1 MTAKQYRLFTILFF
15 LAFAAGTLA
24 LSRVRPLDGDE
35 GYYASAARLVDE
47 GEAIYQDFFYP
58 QMPLLPYVY
67 APVYKVVGSS
77 LMNMRLL
84 SVALGVL
91 SLFLWWLVL
100 RRRWPDRP
108 GVILAGLVLVAAN
121 PYFLSWNVTVKTYA
135 LTNLAVFAAVW
146 ALDRGLESR
155 RLGWFLL
162 AGSVAGLGVGVRLL
176 YLPWAGVLAVVV
188 GWLQLRGTG
197 KKVQLGSTGAYLG
210 GLAVGLAPAAVFFLR
225 DADRFI
231 FNNLSYHQLRFS
243 HLDKS
248 GGTLGD
254 QVALAFQ
261 ALGKALF
268 LNPFMFFQ
276 MVLVSYGIDWAW
288 RHRDSKAAPLL
299 VISGVGALTHTAAGM
314 FPDPVYEQYF
324 TGPLTPLL
332 APLVVAGLVN
342 LVDLLK
348 RRGPVLTGVLV
359 LAVILSAVDLQ
370 VRKTGMDWREV
381 WSFEHLA
388 KVSAAIESHTESDDM
403 VLALWPGYV
412 FESGRRYLPGLENHF
427 AVGVSEKLTIP
438 EKIQYHIAGKELI
451 LKAFD
456 EQHPNVVV
464 LGAWMYE
471 LNTTIDQ
478 KYLPIILE
486 ELDTKYKLEEVFG
499 ESKVLTR
506 KTAPQQVMPAE

>member
-1 MTAKQYRLFTILFF
+1 MTAKQYRLITILLF
-15 LAFAAGTLA
+15 LAFAVGTLA
-24 LSRVRPLDGDE
+24 LSRVRTLDGDE
-35 GYYASAARLVDE
+35 GYYASAARLVAE
-47 GEAIYQDFFYP
+47 GEVPYLDFFYP
-58 QMPLLPYVY
+58 QMPLLPYIY
-67 APVYKVVGSS
+67 APVYKAVGSS

-100 RRRWPDRP
+100 RRRWADSP
-108 GVILAGLVLVAAN
+108 GVILAGLVLVAVN
-121 PYFLSWNVTVKTYA
+121 PCFLSWNVTLKTYA
-135 LTNLAVFAAVW
+135 LTNLSVFAAMW

-155 RLGWFLL
+155 RLWWFLL
-162 AGSVAGLGVGVRLL
+162 AGSLAGLGVGVRLL
-176 YLPWAGVLAVVV
+176 YLPWAGILAVVV

-197 KKVQLGSTGAYLG
+197 KRASLGNMGAYLG
-210 GLAVGLAPAAVFFLR
+210 GLVVGLAPSAVFLFR

-231 FNNLSYHQLRFS
+231 FNNLNYHQLRFS
-243 HLDKS
+243 YLDQS
-248 GGTLGD
+248 GGTLAD
-254 QVALAFQ
+254 QVWLAFQ

-268 LNPFMFFQ
+268 LNPYMFMQ

-288 RHRDSKAAPLL
+288 RHRDSRAAPLL
-299 VISGVGALTHTAAGM
+299 IISGVGALTHTVACM

-342 LVDLLK
+342 LMDLLK
-348 RRGPVLTGVLV
+348 RPGPMLAGVLV
-359 LAVILSAVDLQ
+359 VAVILSAVDLQ
-370 VRKTGMDWREV
+370 VRKTGMDWKEV
-381 WSFEHLA
+381 WSFEHLE
-388 KVSAAIESHTESDDM
+388 KVSAAIESHTEPDDM

-412 FESGRRYLPGLENHF
+412 FETGRRYLPGLENHF

-438 EKIQYHIAGKELI
+438 EKIHYHIAGKELI

-456 EQHPNVVV
+456 EQHPTVVV

-471 LNTTIDQ
+471 LNTSIDQ

-499 ESKVLTR
+499 ESKVMTR
-506 KTAPQQVMPAE
+506 KTDPEADQAAE